1 MLWPEGWWGQ
11 QVVGEGWIRV
21 FEFNG
26 DWQLFEVGWRCVWVD
41 SAFKAVSQVK
51 KCLSIEFLSLEWY
64 LHCLYQWKNAFWQAL
79 KRVTKGKSKA
89 GPWTCQTNPF
99 IFLCKPEC
107 RRVTQLL
114 ASEPWRLATFFGF
127 QHTWMKFKFQHILFL
142 EILKT
147 IAGHEEIDQAGQEGR
162 IPSQYFFWSW
172 SCGHVSCNQAQK
184 KAKQGFCDKSSW
196 TSWKG
201 KPLPRFVLARG
212 VSSRSAE
219 VHQYAIQLPKTANM
233 ELEIAQSWVETNF
246 VSSL

>member
-142 EILKT
+142 EILKNYCRSWRNRPSRPRRQNS
-147 IAGHEEIDQAGQEGR
+147 IAV
-162 IPSQYFFWSW
+162 FFLVLVLWPCILQSGPKE
-172 SCGHVSCNQAQK
+172 SEA
-184 KAKQGFCDKSSW
+184 
-196 TSWKG
+196 
-201 KPLPRFVLARG
+201 RFLRQVILD
-212 VSSRSAE
+212 
-219 VHQYAIQLPKTANM
+219 
-233 ELEIAQSWVETNF
+233 ELER
-246 VSSL
+246 